1 MSPCIALIFSLKY
14 ANMAA
19 LFSKKARQ
27 SGPTNY
33 SREETSQRT
42 LIVVL
47 IKANLPPRSSSA
59 AR

>member
-1 MSPCIALIFSLKY
+1 MSPCIALIFSLNY

-19 LFSKKARQ
+19 LFSKKYDKLFKRDEIQ
-27 SGPTNY
+27 
-33 SREETSQRT
+33 ETSQRT

>member
-1 MSPCIALIFSLKY
+1 MSPCIALIFSLMY

-19 LFSKKARQ
+19 LFSKKVRQ

-33 SREETSQRT
+33 SREETSQRP

-47 IKANLPPRSSSA
+47 L
-59 AR
+59 